1 MGVNVPFLAFL
12 PHGLDW
18 IWIVLLVLL
27 LFGPK
32 KLPELARGLGKSLG
46 EFKKAKEEFNQ
57 ELQASLKEQPKPDA
71 NGGVPV
77 PPGTVATTS
86 SAPSAPVVVQ
96 KVGELPPQ
104 SKS

>member
-1 MGVNVPFLAFL
+1 MNAPFLALL

-46 EFKKAKEEFNQ
+46 EFKQAKEEFKQ
-57 ELQASLKEQPKPDA
+57 ELQASLKEQPEAQPKPDA
-71 NGGVPV
+71 SGGVSV
-77 PPGTVATTS
+77 PPGTVVTT
-86 SAPSAPVVVQ
+86 APPHTVPVQ
-96 KVGELPPQ
+96 KVEGLPPQ

>member
-1 MGVNVPFLAFL
+1 VNVPFLAFL

-57 ELQASLKEQPKPDA
+57 ELQASMKEQPKPDA
-71 NGGVPV
+71 SGGVTV

-86 SAPSAPVVVQ
+86 SVPAAPVVVQ
-96 KVGELPPQ
+96 KVQELPPQ

>member
-1 MGVNVPFLAFL
+1 MNVPFLALL

-18 IWIVLLVLL
+18 VWIVLLVLL

-57 ELQASLKEQPKPDA
+57 ELQASMKEQPKPDA
-71 NGGVPV
+71 SGGVTV

-86 SAPSAPVVVQ
+86 STPAAPVVVQ
-96 KVGELPPQ
+96 KVEELPPQ

>member
-1 MGVNVPFLAFL
+1 MNALFLALL

-18 IWIVLLVLL
+18 VWIVLIVLL

-57 ELQASLKEQPKPDA
+57 ELQASIKEQPKPDA
-71 NGGVPV
+71 SGGVTV
-77 PPGTVATTS
+77 PPGTVATTTA
-86 SAPSAPVVVQ
+86 APASPVVVQ
-96 KVGELPPQ
+96 KVQELPPQ